1 MSYFT
6 LIYLKLKGM
15 KTKMSIFC
23 IVLFIILMILGI
35 PIAVSLGISCV
46 ATLYFFT
53 DIPLNLIAQSM
64 FSSMNSFV
72 MAAVPLFVFAGI
84 IMDEGGVADKIYNF
98 SNSAVGWIHGGLGH
112 VNILTSLIFAGMS
125 GSSVADIASTGKI
138 EINQMHKHGYLK
150 EYAAALTISSSMLAS
165 IIPPS
170 ILMVVA
176 ASVAN
181 VSVGKALFGGLVP
194 GIIIGIA
201 FMIYNYIYCKKH
213 NIGDKIPFDIK
224 NLLKNF
230 VVAIPALLAPIM
242 LLGGMFTGFFT
253 PTEAAGIAVLYAIL
267 ISMFVYKGIKLSDL
281 PNMLFR
287 TTKTTGTILFIA
299 VTAKAATWIF
309 EYDGLPARVAAAITS
324 LSSNTTIVMFIIFA
338 FLIVLGMFMDATAAI
353 YMVVPI
359 LLPAVISVGID
370 PLFFVIFLVLCL
382 TLGLITPPVGVCLY
396 TCSNVVNLKI
406 ESIISQLM
414 PWIIITIIILAI
426 FILFPELVMS
436 PIYWLFPEL

>member
-201 FMIYNYIYCKKH
+201 FMIYNYIYCNH
-213 NIGDKIPFDIK
+213 
-224 NLLKNF
+224 
-230 VVAIPALLAPIM
+230 
-242 LLGGMFTGFFT
+242 
-253 PTEAAGIAVLYAIL
+253 
-267 ISMFVYKGIKLSDL
+267 
-281 PNMLFR
+281 
-287 TTKTTGTILFIA
+287 
-299 VTAKAATWIF
+299 
-309 EYDGLPARVAAAITS
+309 
-324 LSSNTTIVMFIIFA
+324 
-338 FLIVLGMFMDATAAI
+338 
-353 YMVVPI
+353 
-359 LLPAVISVGID
+359 
-370 PLFFVIFLVLCL
+370 
-382 TLGLITPPVGVCLY
+382 
-396 TCSNVVNLKI
+396 
-406 ESIISQLM
+406 
-414 PWIIITIIILAI
+414 
-426 FILFPELVMS
+426 
-436 PIYWLFPEL
+436 